1 MAAQSVRVQ
10 VLERV
15 ARFAGERDV
24 DEDIRLSQLFPDWWD
39 CIELCEDLEKTY
51 RIDLRPFF
59 ENGQPEVGL
68 GPWKRK
74 VARDVTAAELADHVE
89 QLATCPS

>member
-1 MAAQSVRVQ
+1 MTATPLRVQ
-10 VLERV
+10 VLECV
-15 ARFAGERDV
+15 ARFAGVRDL
-24 DEDIRLSQLFPDWWD
+24 DEHIYLSNLFPDGSD
-39 CIELCEDLEKTY
+39 FIDLCEDLEKTY

-59 ENGQPEVGL
+59 EDGQPQVGW

-89 QLATCPS
+89 QLVADQR